1 MSGKSLQDVADVFG
15 VSRERI
21 RQVTRHLPK
30 PKVISK
36 MLGRH
41 RKMSLKALA
50 QVKRILS
57 YALDSTKTSAGIAK
71 ELGISNGTV
80 NDILMGKKRLYLFP
94 DMPRRP
100 KNFLTRTPEYA
111 DFISEVETLLRKGL
125 SGPEIARQLDAPLHR
140 INYLIQA
147 PPLKYCPLCL
157 HPKPGHDPECAVTVW
172 RGTGRKRGGVRRTPF
187 RLLSVLKAL
196 SEGPLTAKVLTKLLG
211 VSNNIINNLCRYA
224 NRGFVQHGPGH
235 TPFWSLTEKGI
246 AWLKEHT
253 T

>member
-1 MSGKSLQDVADVFG
+1 MTQQKVDREKACELRMSGKSLQDVADVFG

-80 NDILMGKKRLYLFP
+80 NDILMVSDTLQYILPVSHTNMVNPFISTYWSKISSGTATVTV
-94 DMPRRP
+94 
-100 KNFLTRTPEYA
+100 NFLQANDPTPA
-111 DFISEVETLLRKGL
+111 NFVAIAKGK
-125 SGPEIARQLDAPLHR
+125 
-140 INYLIQA
+140 N
-147 PPLKYCPLCL
+147 
-157 HPKPGHDPECAVTVW
+157 
-172 RGTGRKRGGVRRTPF
+172 
-187 RLLSVLKAL
+187 
-196 SEGPLTAKVLTKLLG
+196 LTAYTKTLTLSASG
-211 VSNNIINNLCRYA
+211 WTNIS
-224 NRGFVQHGPGH
+224 FVQDTAKFEGRYLMVKFI
-235 TPFWSLTEKGI
+235 TSATASVKGKLFNR
-246 AWLKEHT
+246 ARFNQY
-253 T
+253 